1 MPPDVFITPEL
12 GRYMASLS
20 RETGRQVAVLIDRR
34 GQVLFVIVGDNRGI
48 VIPDLADYPLGPRR
62 LRGLRLVHTHLK
74 DEPLSNEDMTD
85 LALLRL
91 DAFAALGVNQDGT
104 PGKIHVGYLLPPN
117 PEGRSWSQLP
127 PRPFHQL
134 DINPSEYVTALEDEM
149 LRVQGESFDVRDTR
163 ERAILISAV
172 PKASRDAQQE
182 AMDELVEL
190 ARSADVIV
198 LETVMQRPARLNPR
212 YLMGEG
218 KLKEIIITALQKGAT
233 LLIFDQELTPSQM
246 RSIAELAEIKVI
258 DRSQLILDIFA
269 RRAHSRDGKVQV
281 ELAQLR
287 YRLPM
292 LTGKGTALSRLMGGI
307 GGRGPGETKLEVDR
321 RRVRDRIANLE
332 RTLGELS
339 RARGQRKSRRA
350 GAGLPI
356 ISIVGYT
363 NAGKSTLLN
372 ALTRSE
378 AAVEDKL
385 FATLDTTSRRLRF
398 PRERDVII
406 TDTVGFIRDLPQPLL
421 AAFRATLEEL
431 DDADLL
437 LHVVDVSNPRF
448 EDQMASVERTLTALG
463 LETKP
468 RLLVFNKS
476 DLVDPDIAFYI
487 ARRYGGVAVS
497 AMDPRSFP
505 PLMDELEERLW
516 PGEGQERP

>member
-1 MPPDVFITPEL
+1 
-12 GRYMASLS
+12 MASVS
-20 RETGRQVAVLIDRR
+20 RDTGRQVAVLIDRR
-34 GQVLFVIVGDNRGI
+34 GTIPFVIVGDNRGI
-48 VIPDLADYPLGPRR
+48 VIPDLSDYPLGPRR

-91 DAFAALGVNQDGT
+91 DAFAAIGVREDGT
-104 PGKIHVGYLLPPN
+104 PGKVHVGYLLPPN
-117 PEGRSWSQLP
+117 PQGLTWSKMP

-134 DINPSEYVTALEDEM
+134 DINPSEFVPALEDEM
-149 LRVQGESFDVRDTR
+149 LRVQGESFDVKDTR
-163 ERAILISAV
+163 ERAILVSV
-172 PKASRDAQQE
+172 MPKAARDVQQE

-190 ARSADVIV
+190 ARSADVLV
-198 LETVMQRPARLNPR
+198 LESVMQRPAKINPR

-218 KLKEIIITALQKGAT
+218 KLKEIIITALQKGAS
-233 LLIFDQELTPSQM
+233 LLIFDQELTPSQI

-321 RRVRDRIANLE
+321 RRVRDRIATLE

-372 ALTRSE
+372 ALTKSE
-378 AAVEDKL
+378 AVVEDKL
-385 FATLDTTSRRLRF
+385 FATLDTTTRRLRF

-406 TDTVGFIRDLPQPLL
+406 TDTVGFIRDLPGPLM

-437 LHVVDVSNPRF
+437 LHVVDVATPRF
-448 EDQMASVERTLTALG
+448 EEQMESVERTLVTLG
-463 LETKP
+463 LSAKP

-497 AMDPRSFP
+497 AKDLRSLP
-505 PLMDELEERLW
+505 PLMDELEQRLW
-516 PGEGQERP
+516 PGENPDQL